1 MKKNRISKSWLIK
14 QRKDPF
20 FQKSKIE
27 GYRSRSAFKLIEI
40 DKKFNFLNRN
50 TYLLDLGSSPGG
62 WTQVARKKITKGKI
76 MSLDVKNMKK
86 LDNVYFLRADIAD
99 SEIYNKIFTYF
110 DKKVDVII
118 SDMAINTSGN
128 KNLDSYRIGKL
139 CLASMDLAKKILNL
153 NGVFVS
159 KVFMGS
165 IFSEINSKANK
176 CFKKVVIYKPESSR
190 KQSREVYIYC
200 KELLN

>member
-110 DKKVDVII
+110 DKK
-118 SDMAINTSGN
+118 
-128 KNLDSYRIGKL
+128 
-139 CLASMDLAKKILNL
+139 
-153 NGVFVS
+153 
-159 KVFMGS
+159 
-165 IFSEINSKANK
+165 NK
-176 CFKKVVIYKPESSR
+176 CNVQQF
-190 KQSREVYIYC
+190 
-200 KELLN
+200 